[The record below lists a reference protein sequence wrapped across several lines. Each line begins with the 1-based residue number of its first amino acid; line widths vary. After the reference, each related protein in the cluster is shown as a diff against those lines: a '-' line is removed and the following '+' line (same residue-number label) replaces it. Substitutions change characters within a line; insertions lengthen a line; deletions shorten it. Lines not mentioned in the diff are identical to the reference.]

1 MCRLFLTVYMRVSA
15 IWMHSF
21 SVLASSGGLMTDLL
35 GSVEEA
41 VSPVS
46 WPWLSLMDFISS
58 ISAKRNATGFRS
70 SRSFRKNGTLHA
82 VVLDHVADH
91 RPHAGVVID
100 IRKTEKS
107 EGRLVQFQAAVLAW
121 IVEHMY
127 LCIRMLG
134 LKQGD
139 TGQKTIHDFIIP
151 VRQEIC
157 HMVYHLS
164 DPSLQF
170 ITALFLHPIYYNI
183 LF

>member
-1 MCRLFLTVYMRVSA
+1 
-15 IWMHSF
+15 
-21 SVLASSGGLMTDLL
+21 
-35 GSVEEA
+35 
-41 VSPVS
+41 
-46 WPWLSLMDFISS
+46 MDFISS

-70 SRSFRKNGTLHA
+70 SRSFWKNGTLHA
-82 VVLDHVADH
+82 VVLD
-91 RPHAGVVID
+91 
-100 IRKTEKS
+100 
-107 EGRLVQFQAAVLAW
+107 LVLFQAAVLAW

>member
-1 MCRLFLTVYMRVSA
+1 M
-15 IWMHSF
+15 
-21 SVLASSGGLMTDLL
+21 
-35 GSVEEA
+35 
-41 VSPVS
+41 
-46 WPWLSLMDFISS
+46 
-58 ISAKRNATGFRS
+58 
-70 SRSFRKNGTLHA
+70 
-82 VVLDHVADH
+82 VLDHVADH

-183 LF
+183 LFCSRKEGTARGAVSMRPGQSLKFGAGLILHADLLSLH